1 MNTTRPALLS
11 VAATIAFLVV
21 AAALTPDQSPILPIE
36 ISVVLLALGGWV
48 ALRRSRPAYVVL
60 GGFAV
65 LLTALTVHI
74 VLGDLGD
81 KGPRELVPDFLILGA
96 CLALDATALRAAFPG
111 KAIA

>member
-1 MNTTRPALLS
+1 MNPVRPILVS
-11 VAATIAFLVV
+11 VAATIACLVL

-36 ISVVLLALGGWV
+36 ISVVLLALTGWV

-74 VLGDLGD
+74 LVGDLGD
-81 KGPRELVPDFLILGA
+81 KGAREVVPDVLV
-96 CLALDATALRAAFPG
+96 LASALATAVTTLRSAFPR
-111 KAIA
+111 KMLA